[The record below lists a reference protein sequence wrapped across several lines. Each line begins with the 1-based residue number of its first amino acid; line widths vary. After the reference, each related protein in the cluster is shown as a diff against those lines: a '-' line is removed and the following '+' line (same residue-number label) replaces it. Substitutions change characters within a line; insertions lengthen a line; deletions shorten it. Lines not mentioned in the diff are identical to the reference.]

1 MFRKMRRFNQQL
13 SLSESIEILK
23 KKKTGVLAVLGDN
36 GYPYAVPLNY
46 VYENGK
52 IYFHCAK
59 AGHKISALQ
68 NCEKVSFCVIDK
80 DDVSAEEITTYFR
93 SVIVFGKAEILT
105 EKEDIMKAARI
116 LGLKYCKNADFIDR
130 EIRHFMSTLCCV
142 KISVEHMTGKQAKE
156 LVPKTEF

>member
-13 SLSESIEILK
+13 SLSESIEILEK
-23 KKKTGVLAVLGDN
+23 GKTGVLAVLGDN
-36 GYPYAVPLNY
+36 GYPYTVPLNY

-130 EIRHFMSTLCCV
+130 EIQRLMNTLCCV
-142 KISVEHMTGKQAKE
+142 EISVEHMTGKQAKE
-156 LVPKTEF
+156 LVPKND

>member
-13 SLSESIEILK
+13 SLSESIEILEK
-23 KKKTGVLAVLGDN
+23 GKTGVLAVLGDN

>member
-13 SLSESIEILK
+13 SLSESIEILEK
-23 KKKTGVLAVLGDN
+23 GKTGVLAVLGDN

-130 EIRHFMSTLCCV
+130 EIRHFMSTRCCG
-142 KISVEHMTGKQAKE
+142 KSSVEHMTGKQAKE

>member
-1 MFRKMRRFNQQL
+1 MFRKMRRFNQQI
-13 SLSESIEILK
+13 SLSESIEILEK
-23 KKKTGVLAVLGDN
+23 GKTGVLAVLGDN

-130 EIRHFMSTLCCV
+130 EIQRFMNTLCCV
-142 KISVEHMTGKQAKE
+142 EISVEHMTGKQAKE

>member
-13 SLSESIEILK
+13 SLSESIEILEK
-23 KKKTGVLAVLGDN
+23 GKTGVLAVLGDN

-130 EIRHFMSTLCCV
+130 EIQRFMNTLCCV
-142 KISVEHMTGKQAKE
+142 EISVEHMTGKQAKE
-156 LVPKTEF
+156 LVPKND

>member
-13 SLSESIEILK
+13 SLSESIEILEK
-23 KKKTGVLAVLGDN
+23 GKTGVLAVLGDN

-116 LGLKYCKNADFIDR
+116 LGLKYCKNAEFIDS
-130 EIRHFMSTLCCV
+130 EIQRFMNTLCCV
-142 KISVEHMTGKQAKE
+142 EISVEHMTGKQAKE
-156 LVPKTEF
+156 LVPKND